1 MREMDSSLF
10 NAEGRLEMLKG
21 RAKRCV
27 CKYCGGELKLRQI
40 FFSELDDAR
49 IEIFCKNCNR
59 IEFGVEPEIYRSAKF
74 FTERTGFNYFAN
86 MDNTDAISQMNI
98 AKVSELM
105 AWVCQNIGILDNNGF
120 RVELEANENFIGEC
134 LVLKDSDLAEDESG
148 VR

>member
-105 AWVCQNIGILDNNGF
+105 SWVCQNIGILDNNGF